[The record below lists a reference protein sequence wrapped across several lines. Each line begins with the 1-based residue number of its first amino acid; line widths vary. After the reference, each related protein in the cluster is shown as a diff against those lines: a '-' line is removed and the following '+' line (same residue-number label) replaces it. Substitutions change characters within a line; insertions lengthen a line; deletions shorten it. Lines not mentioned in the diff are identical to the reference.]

1 MELKKGFLQE
11 LNKDFSSC
19 RANLIAQRAVGNAG
33 LLEAS
38 VNRFGDE
45 TNRHSFNINLKETE
59 VYNQK
64 QSGRCWMFASLNVME
79 YHLCK
84 NHNLK
89 SFELSQNY
97 SLFYDKFERC
107 NYFLESIVKTF
118 NEDIHSR
125 IVSHLLKDP
134 IGDGGQWDMFKN
146 IVQKYGVVPKYSMP
160 ETFNSSATN
169 AMNFYLTK
177 MLRMFAKDLRNAHE
191 QGKNSDEINAM
202 IKEMMKKVH
211 RALCITLGTPPQ
223 KIDFE
228 TRDKDDKLISF
239 KNLTPQEFFKNHVKM
254 QLDDYVSLIN
264 APTKDK
270 PYYKNY
276 TVKFLGNV
284 TEGNKIN
291 YINVPI
297 EVMKEATVK
306 QLKDNEPV
314 WFGCDVGQFFYRKGS
329 RLDLTTVKVDDLWNV
344 KYDFNKEERLDF
356 GESLMTHAMVFM
368 GCEYDE
374 ESKLTKR
381 FRVENSWGKD
391 VGHNGF
397 WVMSNAWY
405 DEYMYQVLINKK
417 NLPKKVLESLNEKV
431 IELEAWDPMGSLA
444 KISF

>member
-1 MELKKGFLQE
+1 MELKKEFLQE

-160 ETFNSSATN
+160 ETFN
-169 AMNFYLTK
+169 
-177 MLRMFAKDLRNAHE
+177 
-191 QGKNSDEINAM
+191 
-202 IKEMMKKVH
+202 
-211 RALCITLGTPPQ
+211 
-223 KIDFE
+223 
-228 TRDKDDKLISF
+228 
-239 KNLTPQEFFKNHVKM
+239 
-254 QLDDYVSLIN
+254 
-264 APTKDK
+264 
-270 PYYKNY
+270 
-276 TVKFLGNV
+276 
-284 TEGNKIN
+284 
-291 YINVPI
+291 
-297 EVMKEATVK
+297 
-306 QLKDNEPV
+306 
-314 WFGCDVGQFFYRKGS
+314 
-329 RLDLTTVKVDDLWNV
+329 
-344 KYDFNKEERLDF
+344 
-356 GESLMTHAMVFM
+356 
-368 GCEYDE
+368 
-374 ESKLTKR
+374 
-381 FRVENSWGKD
+381 
-391 VGHNGF
+391 
-397 WVMSNAWY
+397 
-405 DEYMYQVLINKK
+405 
-417 NLPKKVLESLNEKV
+417 
-431 IELEAWDPMGSLA
+431 
-444 KISF
+444 